1 MVIVGWKEEKTQKLS
16 RHVWLLAWTSE
27 AIIQRR
33 VNMTKTEESGKWTR
47 AKAEIVKKMYENRL
61 RIFDGLENDWW

>member
-1 MVIVGWKEEKTQKLS
+1 
-16 RHVWLLAWTSE
+16 
-27 AIIQRR
+27 
-33 VNMTKTEESGKWTR
+33 MTKTEESGKWTR